1 MRALDVNDKLLFLE
15 AGLNEMKLD
24 AQIKLTAKLERN
36 LAKCVQPHKYGDS
49 QAYLIIYT
57 HGSVCT
63 TFLSQVPPRRRG
75 CACGGGAAH
84 EGGR

>member
-36 LAKCVQPHKYGDS
+36 LAKCVHPHLYMSCGEGLGAHRPVRNILTLFDFGAS
-49 QAYLIIYT
+49 
-57 HGSVCT
+57 GST
-63 TFLSQVPPRRRG
+63 GTPRMRMRRRS
-75 CACGGGAAH
+75 GA
-84 EGGR
+84 